1 MLVTIRHGQTDY
13 NIKRVFSG
21 KEDTPRL
28 TNEAHLKAYEVGK
41 ILKDYN
47 LELAI
52 ISPLT
57 RALETFLEINKSINI
72 PYIKDDLLIERDFK
86 EYEGNPI
93 SLLNPSVYWNI
104 ETPNSID
111 IESMED
117 VINRVEECL
126 NKIKK
131 EYPNKN
137 ILIIAHSGICRAIKY
152 IVEGKKEKDLSKYE
166 MKNLEVYAYKEW

>member
-72 PYIKDDLLIERDFK
+72 PSYHQHRNSRFPSQCRTDCCRLPTDLHLDT
-86 EYEGNPI
+86 
-93 SLLNPSVYWNI
+93 VHH
-104 ETPNSID
+104 
-111 IESMED
+111 
-117 VINRVEECL
+117 CL
-126 NKIKK
+126 
-131 EYPNKN
+131 
-137 ILIIAHSGICRAIKY
+137 H
-152 IVEGKKEKDLSKYE
+152 
-166 MKNLEVYAYKEW
+166 